1 MFLPSLCSLKS
12 RTGSHAINPCI
23 TAMWSEYRKKDHT
36 LSLETCAG
44 IPVPNDIYLALFLI
58 LWVTGKGLDKKRRHN
73 GVCGYMLGYYSWS
86 FGVRVRFLCHF
97 PKTGK
102 FQGTPELWMR
112 AHTSPSTGSLVCFY
126 LFFLFHS
133 LFHVCSCVKLLVFTG
148 CPANEE
154 LMVRAAENQSV
165 LDRRCG
171 NEHQPGTDS
180 GRGLGCNTRWGMRR
194 GRTSGEK
201 QGEGEW
207 WQSCI
212 MVFSL
217 RNKIS

>member
-126 LFFLFHS
+126 LF
-133 LFHVCSCVKLLVFTG
+133 SCFTVYFMSVVVLNCWCLLGVLQMRNWWWGQQRINLCWTG
-148 CPANEE
+148 DVATSASQEQTLAEALAVTPGEAWEE
-154 LMVRAAENQSV
+154 AGHLGRNRGRVSDDRAA
-165 LDRRCG
+165 L
-171 NEHQPGTDS
+171 
-180 GRGLGCNTRWGMRR
+180 W
-194 GRTSGEK
+194 
-201 QGEGEW
+201 
-207 WQSCI
+207 
-212 MVFSL
+212 FS
-217 RNKIS
+217 R